1 MSDPYLMVRS
11 GHPDFL
17 DLPWESPINSWPPDV
32 VVDLPAGVHRH
43 PVVFVPYRSDIY
55 AVKELTVALARH
67 EFDVLRTLENVG
79 ARSAMPVGWVER
91 PWLSPRDEGAGVIIT
106 RYVEFAFSYRE
117 LISSGGFGDRRTQ
130 MLDAFAVL
138 LVELHVFGCFW
149 GDCSLS
155 NVLYRY
161 DAGAIE
167 AVMIDA
173 ETVELHDELTVGQRR
188 HDLEIMIMNV
198 AGGMADIAAEAGLDL
213 DDADLSLGEDI
224 AERYEQLW
232 HELTHDEVIPSDE
245 RYRINERM
253 SRLNSLG
260 FDVEDYRLVPVPEGN
275 RLRMKVTIGGRSY
288 HSNKLREL
296 TRIQASE
303 NQARQI
309 LSDLQYYEAHNAADR
324 PSLKAIAAIQWRVG
338 VFEPLLERIR
348 EASPSSDPIQ
358 GYCDFLH
365 HRYLMSSE
373 AGHDIGTDKAFAHWI
388 AENRPG
394 YEVTQPSPG
403 AEEA

>member
-1 MSDPYLMVRS
+1 MSDPFLMVRA

-17 DLPWESPINSWPPDV
+17 DLPWEAPIDSWPDDV
-32 VVDLPAGVHRH
+32 TVDLPSGVHRH
-43 PVVFVPYRSDIY
+43 PVVFVPYRADIY
-55 AVKELTVALARH
+55 AMKELTVALARH
-67 EFDVLRTLENVG
+67 EFEVLRTLENHG
-79 ARSAMPVGWVER
+79 ARSATPVGWVER
-91 PWLSPRDEGAGVIIT
+91 PWMPPNDEGAGVIIT

-117 LISSGGFGDRRTQ
+117 LISSGGFGDRRGQ
-130 MLDAFAVL
+130 MLDAFALL
-138 LVELHVFGCFW
+138 LVELHLLGCFW

-173 ETVELHDELTVGQRR
+173 ETVELHEQLTNGQRD

-224 AERYEQLW
+224 AERSAQLW
-232 HELTHDEVIPSDE
+232 DELMHDEVIQAEE
-245 RYRINERM
+245 RFKIHDRV
-253 SRLNSLG
+253 SRLNDLG
-260 FDVEDYRLVPVPEGN
+260 FDVEDYQLVPVADGN
-275 RLRMKVTIGGRSY
+275 RIRMRVTIGGRSF

-309 LSDLQYYEAHNAADR
+309 LTDLQYYEAHTAADR

-338 VFEPLLERIR
+338 VFEPFLERIR
-348 EASPSSDPIQ
+348 RASPSSDPIQ

-365 HRYLMSSE
+365 HRYLMSVT
-373 AGHDIGTDKAFAHWI
+373 AGRDIGSDLAFEDWLARG
-388 AENRPG
+388 RPG
-394 YEVTQPSPG
+394 YDATQPRPG
-403 AEEA
+403 ADDA

>member
-1 MSDPYLMVRS
+1 
-11 GHPDFL
+11 
-17 DLPWESPINSWPPDV
+17 PW
-32 VVDLPAGVHRH
+32 
-43 PVVFVPYRSDIY
+43 
-55 AVKELTVALARH
+55 
-67 EFDVLRTLENVG
+67 
-79 ARSAMPVGWVER
+79 MP
-91 PWLSPRDEGAGVIIT
+91 PRDEGAGVIIT

-117 LISSGGFGDRRTQ
+117 LISSGGFGDRRSQ

-138 LVELHVFGCFW
+138 LVELHLLGCFW

-173 ETVELHDELTVGQRR
+173 ETVELHEQLTAGQRE

-224 AERYEQLW
+224 AERYAQLW
-232 HELTHDEVIPSDE
+232 DELMHDEVIKSEE
-245 RYRINERM
+245 RFKIRDRV
-253 SRLNSLG
+253 SRLNDLG
-260 FDVEDYRLVPVPEGN
+260 FDVEDYRLVPVADGN
-275 RLRMKVTIGGRSY
+275 RIRMRVTIGGRSF

-309 LSDLQYYEAHNAADR
+309 LSDLQYYEAHHAADR

-348 EASPSSDPIQ
+348 RESPSSDPIQ

-365 HRYLMSSE
+365 HRYLMSVT
-373 AGHDIGTDKAFAHWI
+373 AGRDIGSELAFEDWLSLG
-388 AENRPG
+388 RPG
-394 YEVTQPSPG
+394 YDATQPRPG
-403 AEEA
+403 AADA